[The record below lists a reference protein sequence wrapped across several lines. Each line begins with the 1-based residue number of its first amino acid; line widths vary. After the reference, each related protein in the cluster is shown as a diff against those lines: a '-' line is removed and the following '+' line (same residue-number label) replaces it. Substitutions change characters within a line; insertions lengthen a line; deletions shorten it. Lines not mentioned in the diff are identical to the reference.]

1 MKGDNQNC
9 RFFPLALSLL
19 FSCAQLGIAKS
30 KIPIPSNLPAS
41 SFWWLLMLMLM
52 LVLVLVRA
60 QKGETPDSKSRA
72 LQQLAQDFG
81 SQCNSIA
88 KSLGKKG
95 GEADAAAGYDK
106 ATTILAQYLK
116 GVELDPLGSEAYK

>member
-1 MKGDNQNC
+1 MC
-9 RFFPLALSLL
+9 
-19 FSCAQLGIAKS
+19 
-30 KIPIPSNLPAS
+30 
-41 SFWWLLMLMLM
+41 WLLLL
-52 LVLVLVRA
+52 LLLLILCA

-95 GEADAAAGYDK
+95 GDADAASAGYDK
-106 ATTILAQYLK
+106 ASAILAQYLK
-116 GVELDPLGSEAYK
+116 GVELDPLGSEAYN